1 MSFHK
6 SVADMLS
13 RHGSV
18 VEIQTGDTK
27 VKTNAFI
34 QPLRYKSQYT
44 SKLGFGGTFDD
55 NYYLY
60 IGSPDCTLCANTPSI
75 ITLDGKKYVVHNTQT
90 YVYKNKTLYVWAVL
104 KPFYEK
110 RRDDY
115 GTNQ

>member
-6 SVADMLS
+6 SVCDMIS
-13 RHGSV
+13 RHGSAV
-18 VEIQTGDTK
+18 TIQTGETK
-27 VKTNAFI
+27 VESKAFI

-44 SKLGFGGTFDD
+44 ADLSFSGKLSE

-60 IGSPDCTLCANTPSI
+60 IGSADCTLCANTPSI
-75 ITLDGKKYVVHNTQT
+75 ITLNDKKYVVHNTQS

-104 KPFYEK
+104 KPFYDK

>member
-6 SVADMLS
+6 SVCDMLS
-13 RHGSV
+13 RHGCDVSV
-18 VEIQTGDTK
+18 KTGDTK
-27 VKTNAFI
+27 VDTKAFI
-34 QPLRYKSQYT
+34 QPLRYKSKYQ
-44 SKLGFGGTFDD
+44 SEISFGGNSSD

-60 IGSPDCTLCANTPSI
+60 IGSADCVLCAKTPSI
-75 ITLDGKKYVVHNTQT
+75 VTLNDKKYVVHNTQN

-104 KPFYEK
+104 RPFIEK